1 MVPTGKSGKE
11 FVNEITRLLNPR
23 VDNSSLK
30 DIAFKAIMVLPSLL
44 LQDNCAALQHR
55 LTLWHNGNVL
65 ELLKEGVT
73 IQGTLKTFLKKMQ
86 QVSINCAIKLLTNN
100 MQNKV
105 LRLNEKTL
113 ELLRQSHPKASPATE
128 SVILTDD
135 VEKVHPIII
144 ENIMKNQSEK
154 LR

>member
-1 MVPTGKSGKE
+1 M
-11 FVNEITRLLNPR
+11 
-23 VDNSSLK
+23 
-30 DIAFKAIMVLPSLL
+30 
-44 LQDNCAALQHR
+44 
-55 LTLWHNGNVL
+55 

>member
-55 LTLWHNGNVL
+55 LTL
-65 ELLKEGVT
+65 
-73 IQGTLKTFLKKMQ
+73 
-86 QVSINCAIKLLTNN
+86 
-100 MQNKV
+100 
-105 LRLNEKTL
+105 
-113 ELLRQSHPKASPATE
+113 
-128 SVILTDD
+128 
-135 VEKVHPIII
+135 
-144 ENIMKNQSEK
+144 
-154 LR
+154 